1 MELTTYVINSF
12 VTDKYLGNPAGVCL
26 LDAWLPDKTLQHVAK
41 ASGFSETA
49 FLINQDETYGL
60 RWFTPAMEVPLCGHA
75 TLATAYVLAE
85 VLNRPE
91 KTMVFET
98 LSGKLTVIRE
108 GDTYFMDFPKR
119 ELIPAEDEFD
129 LLPSIGVNPQS
140 ITRAARS
147 IIAEFGSQEE
157 VAAIKPDLDEVMK
170 IDMNGIIVTAR
181 GDDVDF
187 VSRFFAP
194 RVGVPEDPVTGAAHT
209 GLVPFWAQKLN
220 KQKMLAHQ
228 ISERGGELLCE
239 LKGDRVILGG
249 RAAFDRKL
257 STEF

>member
-1 MELTTYVINSF
+1 MEITTYVINSF

-26 LDAWLPDKTLQHVAK
+26 LNAWLPDETLQDVAK
-41 ASGFSETA
+41 VNGFSETA
-49 FLINQDETYGL
+49 FLIDKGETYGL

-75 TLATAYVLAE
+75 TLATAYVLTE
-85 VLNRPE
+85 VLNLPQS
-91 KTMVFET
+91 TVVFET
-98 LSGKLTVIRE
+98 LSGKLTVTRE
-108 GDTYFMDFPKR
+108 SDVYSMDFPKR

-129 LLPSIGVNPQS
+129 LRPSIGVNPLS

-147 IIAEFGSQEE
+147 IIAELGSQEE
-157 VAAIKPDLDEVMK
+157 VAATTPNFDEIMK
-170 IDMNGIIVTAR
+170 IDMNGIVVTAR
-181 GDDVDF
+181 GKGVDF

-194 RVGVPEDPVTGAAHT
+194 RVGVPEDPVTGAVHT

-220 KQKMLAHQ
+220 KQKLLAHQ

-239 LKGDRVILGG
+239 LAGDRVILGG